1 MLFPSSLLSYARM
14 RHIPGLEWQPS
25 GQAVLSGPLLDA
37 LRFLDVRF
45 ARWARDA
52 GAADYR
58 FPLFLP
64 AQDLQ
69 RFDYL
74 RSFPHQ
80 ITFPA
85 ALDEDADTLRA
96 FAAEPLDADGAVRL
110 VRAAPI
116 REVLTPAACLHFFVM
131 LQGRALAAPEHL
143 TTVATCFR
151 REAYYRPLQRQ
162 WNFAMREMV
171 CLGAADEVQEFLDS
185 LRLRVEG
192 LIAALE
198 LPVEWR
204 AAVEPGKTE
213 MVYDGELALGSVS
226 LHGRTFGEAFGITR
240 GGEPAFSGCLALG
253 LERWLYALLTRFGP
267 DPRAWPT
274 AVIEAP

>member
-1 MLFPSSLLSYARM
+1 M

-37 LRFLDVRF
+37 FRFLDVRF

-52 GAADYR
+52 GALDYR

-74 RSFPHQ
+74 GAFPHQ
-80 ITFPA
+80 ATFPV
-85 ALDEDADTLRA
+85 ALDEDADALRA
-96 FAAEPLDADGAVRL
+96 FAAEPLDAEGAVRL
-110 VRAAPI
+110 ARAAPI
-116 REVLTPAACLHFFVM
+116 RDVLTPAACLHFFVM
-131 LQGRALAAPEHL
+131 FQDRELPAPQHL

-162 WNFAMREMV
+162 CNFALREMV
-171 CLGAADEVQEFLDS
+171 CIGAAEEVEEFLDS
-185 LRLRVEG
+185 LRVRVEG

-204 AAVEPGKTE
+204 PAVEPGKTE
-213 MVYDGELALGSVS
+213 IVYGGELALGSVS
-226 LHGRTFGEAFGITR
+226 LHGRAFGEAFSITR

-253 LERWLYALLTRFGP
+253 LERWLYALLTRYGP
-267 DPRAWPT
+267 DPRAWPP
-274 AVIEAP
+274 AVVEAP